1 MFDII
6 GEFDVTSGKL
16 RISDP
21 CYDVDTW
28 CAGEVEAANGR
39 WTASVERTDE
49 GVWGTRI
56 ARLLVTHVDCPVP
69 AGYDW
74 QLLSIEVGVD
84 SGQAG
89 VFDAAHYRD
98 DSLAEQFPVSDPLVP
113 EEPWYSLC
121 CNRTLGEESAGVIP
135 FGAVA
140 SSGYGDGAYQALAL
154 RDSDGRIMGVMI
166 VFITEEEQEED
177 TWDWEDDEEE

>member
-39 WTASVERTDE
+39 WAASVERTDE
-49 GVWGTRI
+49 GIWGTRI

-69 AGYDW
+69 AGCWLATSWYRSQGRRW
-74 QLLSIEVGVD
+74 WAGRGV
-84 SGQAG
+84 
-89 VFDAAHYRD
+89 
-98 DSLAEQFPVSDPLVP
+98 
-113 EEPWYSLC
+113 
-121 CNRTLGEESAGVIP
+121 
-135 FGAVA
+135 
-140 SSGYGDGAYQALAL
+140 
-154 RDSDGRIMGVMI
+154 
-166 VFITEEEQEED
+166 
-177 TWDWEDDEEE
+177 